1 MTPMSGAL
9 TGADPRRPDG
19 RLSKGP
25 LDARRWRRTIA
36 ALAAVALVAALLGLC
51 LGSQN
56 ALRLLKDRETRALGW
71 TILRDLRLVRVLV
84 GLMAGGSL
92 ACAGAVLQALFRNPL
107 ADPFVLG
114 TSGGA
119 AFGAVV
125 GIVFFEGAG
134 GLFSI
139 PLLAFFGALLAIA
152 LVSAGSAGRGVLTT
166 QSLLLV
172 GMIANY
178 VFTALVLFLTVRC
191 DPNKLPRIEAWLLG
205 DLGGGAFGVSGVA
218 AALALCA
225 AACAAMTLWL
235 SRPLDALT
243 LGDEQARALGVPVG
257 RVRWT
262 AFLLSA
268 LVTAVA
274 VAISGVIGFVGLVLP
289 HALRRLCGADH
300 RLLLPA
306 CFLGGGALLVLCD
319 IPARMLFAPVVL
331 PVGVVTALLGG
342 PAFYVILRRRPS

>member
-1 MTPMSGAL
+1 MTPAPGAL
-9 TGADPRRPDG
+9 TGAGPRRPDG
-19 RLSKGP
+19 RLSSEP
-25 LDARRWRRTIA
+25 LDARRWRRTVAAIA
-36 ALAAVALVAALLGLC
+36 AITFIAALLGLL
-51 LGSQN
+51 LGSQD
-56 ALRLLKDRETRALGW
+56 ALRLLKHSETRALGW

-119 AFGAVV
+119 AFGAVA
-125 GIVFFEGAG
+125 GIVFFEGTV
-134 GLFSI
+134 LSI
-139 PLLAFFGALLAIA
+139 PLLAFLGALLAIA

-178 VFTALVLFLTVRC
+178 VFTALVLFLTVKC

-225 AACAAMTLWL
+225 ATCAAMTLWL

-262 AFLLSA
+262 AFLLSS
-268 LVTAVA
+268 LVTAIA

-306 CFLGGGALLVLCD
+306 CFLGGGTLLVLCD
-319 IPARMLFAPVVL
+319 LPARTLFAPVEL
-331 PVGVVTALLGG
+331 PVGVVTALIGG